1 MKHIINKLLS
11 ESSNEKVIEYI
22 KSKNFFTNPS
32 YSRIGKLKET
42 LVFLVKSGYTLK
54 EIKEI
59 VHILF
64 DGELDY
70 AIEELP
76 IIDYITEVIDNWG
89 NRKKFT
95 KKQLTHIVKNPS
107 EWTDDQII
115 WDTQGISYFWDDLV
129 NTFIIMG
136 NELIYVEE

>member
-1 MKHIINKLLS
+1 MEHIINKLLI

-22 KSKNFFTNPS
+22 KSKNFFTNS
-32 YSRIGKLKET
+32 SHRIGKLQET
-42 LVFLVKSGYTLK
+42 LVFLVKSGYPLK

-64 DGELDY
+64 DGSLDY

-76 IIDYITEVIDNWG
+76 IIDYITEVVDNWG

-95 KKQLTHIVKNPS
+95 KKQLAHIVKNSS

-115 WDTQGISYFWDDLV
+115 WDTQGLSYYWDELV
-129 NTFIIMG
+129 NTFVIMG

>member
-1 MKHIINKLLS
+1 MKHITNKLLT
-11 ESSNEKVIEYI
+11 ESNNEKVIKYI
-22 KSKNFFTNPS
+22 KSKNFFTNS
-32 YSRIGKLKET
+32 SNRIGKLEQT
-42 LVFLVKSGYTLK
+42 LIFLVKSGYTLN

-64 DGELDY
+64 NGKLDY
-70 AIEELP
+70 VIEELP
-76 IIDYITEVIDNWG
+76 IIDFMTEVVDNWG

-95 KKQLTHIVKNPS
+95 KKQLAHIVKNSS

-115 WDTQGISYFWDDLV
+115 WDTQGLSYFWDDLV

>member
-1 MKHIINKLLS
+1 MKHIINKLLT
-11 ESSNEKVIEYI
+11 ESSNEKVIKYI
-22 KSKNFFTNPS
+22 KSKNFFTNS
-32 YSRIGKLKET
+32 SNRITKLEQT
-42 LVFLVKSGYTLK
+42 LIFLVKSGYSLN

-64 DGELDY
+64 NGKLDY

-76 IIDYITEVIDNWG
+76 IIDFITEVIDNWG

-95 KKQLTHIVKNPS
+95 KKRLAHIVKNPS

-115 WDTQGISYFWDDLV
+115 WDTQAISYFWDDLV
-129 NTFIIMG
+129 NTFVIMG